1 MCILLHIKYIHTW
14 MYVLL
19 TYAFLY
25 IISTYIYIYTL
36 HIHIKLYIYIYTC
49 NTPWNSTGTSEGLIF
64 KSYNANL
71 PTVFWDWASIESEPP
86 SKIWT
91 RVDFQIRGL
100 GVRSGTL
107 KKLGRFWVYTGLA
120 SEMLGRFD
128 FTVYVC
134 FFLMLSCFCVCC
146 MFKTMTSVI
155 PGVRQSFRIWNSL
168 CRKLKL

>member
-1 MCILLHIKYIHTW
+1 
-14 MYVLL
+14 MYVCITNICIFIYNLHM
-19 TYAFLY
+19 
-25 IISTYIYIYTL
+25 YIYI
-36 HIHIKLYIYIYTC
+36 HTC

-71 PTVFWDWASIESEPP
+71 PRVFWDWASLRIRTPVG
-86 SKIWT
+86 KIWT

-100 GVRSGTL
+100 GVLSGTL

-128 FTVYVC
+128 FTVHVC
-134 FFLMLSCFCVCC
+134 FFLVLSYFCVCC